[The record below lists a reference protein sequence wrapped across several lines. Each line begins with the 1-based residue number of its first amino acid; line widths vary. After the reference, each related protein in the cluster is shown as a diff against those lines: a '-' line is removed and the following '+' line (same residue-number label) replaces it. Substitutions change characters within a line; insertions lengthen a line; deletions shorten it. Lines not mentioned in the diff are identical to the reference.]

1 MTAHA
6 MKGDRE
12 KCLVAGMSDYITKP
26 INTKKLFATLAHWI
40 RHKVNVT
47 AENKIETRK
56 KTTTKEKDS
65 FPKTLDGIDIEA
77 GVARLGDN
85 KPLFKQLLLEFV
97 PRLIEISAIIRRAFA
112 NKDTKLLLENIHTI
126 KGMAGN
132 LAIEHVFTTAK
143 DLEAAVLQDTADAL
157 IDEKLH
163 LFETEVDRISTTI
176 KELRSN
182 NKQNQC
188 TSTDVFTAQSL
199 LQKLA
204 IMVEEADLES
214 EDCLNALKNCL
225 DNNQFGDSLQ
235 QLTQHISKFDFD
247 AALAPLTKLTDDI
260 NALIKNKTGES
271 RND

>member
-12 KCLVAGMSDYITKP
+12 KCLAAGMSDYVTKP

-40 RHKVNVT
+40 EHRVDNT
-47 AENKIETRK
+47 PENETTTGR

-77 GVARLGDN
+77 GLARLGDN
-85 KPLFKQLLLEFV
+85 KSLFKQLLIEFV
-97 PRLIEISAIIRRAFA
+97 PRLTEISAIIRRTFT

-132 LAIEHVFTTAK
+132 LAIEHVFTAAK
-143 DLEAAVLQDTADAL
+143 DLETAVLRNTEDAL
-157 IDEKLH
+157 IDKKLH

-176 KELRSN
+176 KILRN
-182 NKQNQC
+182 DDKLDQC
-188 TSTDVFTAQSL
+188 TTTDIFTAQSL
-199 LQKLA
+199 LQKLSV
-204 IMVEEADLES
+204 MVEEADLES
-214 EDCLNALKNCL
+214 GDCLNELKNYL

-235 QLTQHISKFDFD
+235 QLTQHISEFDFD
-247 AALAPLTKLTDDI
+247 AALAPLTKLTDEI
-260 NALIKNKTGES
+260 NALIKKQTGES
-271 RND
+271 KDD